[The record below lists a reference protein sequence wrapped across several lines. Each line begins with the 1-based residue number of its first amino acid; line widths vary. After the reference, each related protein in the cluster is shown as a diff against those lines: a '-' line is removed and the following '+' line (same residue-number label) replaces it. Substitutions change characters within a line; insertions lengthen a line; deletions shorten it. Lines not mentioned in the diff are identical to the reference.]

1 MKLLPYALSLAGLV
15 GALMLTTPAAAQA
28 QGGGISTCGA
38 WRCGFNGVTL
48 NGINLNGIVFNGVTL
63 NGVTLNG
70 WSLNGVTLNGVTL
83 NGWSLNGVTLNG
95 FTVNGV
101 NTSGLGKGAAAIVAC
116 ADQVAGACKP
126 GVVAITLAG
135 GQRLTVD

>member
-70 WSLNGVTLNGVTL
+70 WSLNGVTLNG
-83 NGWSLNGVTLNG
+83 